1 MLVSDAAREVTTRP
15 ADPARR
21 RALSS
26 RAGPRGSEESDLT
39 GEDSYDSVDTDE
51 YSPPKRSLEERA
63 STFHDQAQGVKNQL
77 EPLSATYDSILAL
90 SSRLLALH
98 PNSIETPTLALDLRD
113 ALVHLA
119 STLRAVD
126 SNLFDLCESEELVRN
141 ACSTRASASASA
153 SAPASE
159 DSLLGASRLDLR
171 ELERRRREV
180 DSLVTQ
186 FRRRCKDIQ
195 HEAKWERHERREVRD
210 EKKEPIGVG
219 DYLASGLD
227 CPDLTKKDVV
237 HASRWVVTNPF
248 TILAKLLD
256 NTKSLRIP
264 QMVASEQTPST
275 FLARPISTRS
285 GSFRTKQQTARSP
298 QESTPFLIENP
309 TPAGSRRHRLADWKA
324 RILRDAGP
332 ATPNRLHRA
341 LDTFSDNL
349 EGGYKVRDHGRARS
363 EKWIIIVS
371 LAFLPL
377 ILLSVVV
384 QKVLF
389 NSDRE
394 SSESTMTVEA
404 SSRSSLLSTLFP
416 SMVNQEGT
424 QETRTVATTTTT
436 TGTVRGTSSS
446 RNMRRRRESIEFDAE
461 LV

>member
-1 MLVSDAAREVTTRP
+1 MTDSD
-15 ADPARR
+15 
-21 RALSS
+21 S
-26 RAGPRGSEESDLT
+26 
-39 GEDSYDSVDTDE
+39 GE
-51 YSPPKRSLEERA
+51 PLEKKK
-63 STFHDQAQGVKNQL
+63 AQGVKNQL

-227 CPDLTKKDVV
+227 CPVC
-237 HASRWVVTNPF
+237 S
-248 TILAKLLD
+248 
-256 NTKSLRIP
+256 
-264 QMVASEQTPST
+264 
-275 FLARPISTRS
+275 
-285 GSFRTKQQTARSP
+285 
-298 QESTPFLIENP
+298 
-309 TPAGSRRHRLADWKA
+309 
-324 RILRDAGP
+324 
-332 ATPNRLHRA
+332 
-341 LDTFSDNL
+341 
-349 EGGYKVRDHGRARS
+349 
-363 EKWIIIVS
+363 
-371 LAFLPL
+371 LPL
-377 ILLSVVV
+377 
-384 QKVLF
+384 
-389 NSDRE
+389 
-394 SSESTMTVEA
+394 
-404 SSRSSLLSTLFP
+404 SSLIVTLIAKRL
-416 SMVNQEGT
+416 
-424 QETRTVATTTTT
+424 RTTLK
-436 TGTVRGTSSS
+436 
-446 RNMRRRRESIEFDAE
+446 N
-461 LV
+461 